1 MAKTDPRRIHAQGL
15 RSGKTPLGLPRHYSR
30 LRNALSRLSALAFD
44 QLAPGDVIELTRN
57 DLGTGAVF
65 IGSLKVS
72 VGGIR
77 ADWDYKAIARG
88 EFL

>member
-1 MAKTDPRRIHAQGL
+1 MAKTDPRRIHAQVFHA
-15 RSGKTPLGLPRHYSR
+15 GKTPIGRPRHYSR
-30 LRNALSRLSALAFD
+30 LRNALSRLSAFAFE
-44 QLAPGDVIELTRN
+44 QLTPGDVIEFTRN

-72 VGGIR
+72 VGRIR

>member
-1 MAKTDPRRIHAQGL
+1 MAKTDPRRIHAQVFH
-15 RSGKTPLGLPRHYSR
+15 SGKTPLGSPRHYSR

-77 ADWDYKAIARG
+77 ADWGYKAIARG

>member
-1 MAKTDPRRIHAQGL
+1 MAKTDPRRIHAQVFHA
-15 RSGKTPLGLPRHYSR
+15 GKAPLGSPRHYSR

>member
-1 MAKTDPRRIHAQGL
+1 MAKTDPRRIHAQAFDGQKAPIG
-15 RSGKTPLGLPRHYSR
+15 RPRHYFR

-65 IGSLKVS
+65 IGSLKIS
-72 VGGIR
+72 VGGIK
-77 ADWDYKAIARG
+77 AEWDYKAIARG

>member
-1 MAKTDPRRIHAQGL
+1 MAKTDLRRIHAQAFDGQ
-15 RSGKTPLGLPRHYSR
+15 KTPIGRPRHYSR

-65 IGSLKVS
+65 IGALKIS

-77 ADWDYKAIARG
+77 AEWDYKAIARG

>member
-1 MAKTDPRRIHAQGL
+1 MAKTDPRRIHAQAFDWQ
-15 RSGKTPLGLPRHYSR
+15 KTPIGLPRHYSR

-44 QLAPGDVIELTRN
+44 QLSPGDVIELTRN

-72 VGGIR
+72 VGGIK
-77 ADWDYKAIARG
+77 AEWDYKAIARG